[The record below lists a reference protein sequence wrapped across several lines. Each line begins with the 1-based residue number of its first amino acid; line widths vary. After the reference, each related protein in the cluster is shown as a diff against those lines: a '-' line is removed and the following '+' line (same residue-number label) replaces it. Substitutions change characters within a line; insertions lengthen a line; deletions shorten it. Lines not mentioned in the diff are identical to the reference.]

1 MADSTREVTLRDLG
15 DLSMRATVAFA
26 ARCARR
32 VRPAL
37 DGLPADF
44 PNHDAALGTVDA
56 AIEAAENYARA
67 NMSRQADTEAL
78 AQAALDVAEAT
89 YPYRRLGAYAAA
101 HAAKAAA
108 EALRGGERAS
118 TAVVMEVV
126 ACAYGANRVAL
137 TGGTGGR
144 LDKESD
150 QLIRAAILADYEK
163 LRGLS
168 AGSLYDMG
176 DPVDPSEKGPLGP
189 LWTQGV
195 PQAF

>member
-1 MADSTREVTLRDLG
+1 MADPAREVTLRDLG

-32 VRPAL
+32 VRPPL
-37 DGLPADF
+37 DELPADF
-44 PNHDAALGTVDA
+44 PNHDQALGTVDA

-67 NMSRQADTEAL
+67 QMGRQADTEAL
-78 AQAALDVAEAT
+78 AQAAMNVAEAT
-89 YPYRRLGAYAAA
+89 YPYGRLGAFAAA

-118 TAVVMEVV
+118 TEVVMEVV
-126 ACAYGANRVAL
+126 AFAYGANRVAL

-144 LDKESD
+144 LDEETD
-150 QLIRAAILADYEK
+150 QLVRAAIFADYEK
-163 LRGLS
+163 LRGLC
-168 AGSLYDMG
+168 AGTLYDMG

-189 LWTQGV
+189 LWAHGV